1 MKRKNLGFT
10 LTETLVAIVIG
21 MISVVAAFSA
31 YNYFNKSYASIS
43 QKAAISKSA
52 REALSMIV
60 RDLRNS
66 GYLDP
71 NFIGS
76 SAEGISSWDSAQQKL
91 IEIESKYFGNYRQGD
106 RLNIWY
112 TISPKDRKRITYKLK
127 KYQNSSKDYYLSRD
141 VKINPEGGNTSHP
154 IVEELF
160 VPYVEDFQVI
170 LKDKDGNIL
179 GAVCHAC
186 GAMERSY
193 GGNKIINGK
202 RKGHTNMLE
211 VHTAEIYLTVRSP
224 KEVYSKA
231 RKTKIQNGES
241 PHGSNITINPG
252 DKYHRETF
260 FVSVHTRNLAT
271 PQVKIA
277 SSGQSIGVGTGYNK

>member
-1 MKRKNLGFT
+1 MKNKISGFT
-10 LTETLVAIVIG
+10 LTETLVGIVIG
-21 MISVVAAFSA
+21 MISIVAAFSA
-31 YNYFNKSYASIS
+31 YNYFNKSYASVT

-52 REALSMIV
+52 RDALSLIAT
-60 RDLRNS
+60 DLRNA

-76 SAEGISSWDSAQQKL
+76 SSEGISSLDSARQKL
-91 IEIESKYFGNYRQGD
+91 IEIESKYSGNYRQGD

-127 KYQNSSKDYYLSRD
+127 KYQNSSNDYYLSRD
-141 VKINPEGGNTSHP
+141 IKINPEGGNTSHP
-154 IVEELF
+154 INEELF

-170 LKDKDGNIL
+170 LKKNDGSIL

-186 GAMERSY
+186 GAVERSY
-193 GGNKIINGK
+193 GGNNVINGK
-202 RKGHTNMLE
+202 RKGHSNMLE
-211 VHTAEIYLTVRSP
+211 VHTAEIYITVRSP
-224 KEVYSKA
+224 KEVYSKK
-231 RKTKIQNGES
+231 RRIKIQNGES
-241 PHGSNITINPG
+241 PHGSNFAIPA

-260 FVSVHTRNLAT
+260 FVSIHTRNLGV

-277 SSGQSIGVGTGYNK
+277 SSGQSIGTGSGYNK